1 MSKTYSSKSNAARA
15 AKKAGLNE
23 SQYSIVLKG
32 KRFQLRD
39 LTTPLYN
46 GSLRERS
53 TAKSPC
59 LIVWD
64 LCFEMGANVKRKEL
78 LARAV
83 ELGVNESTAK
93 TQYQAWRKAEGLV
106 KS

>member
-39 LTTPLYN
+39 LTTPLYL
-46 GSLRERS
+46 SL
-53 TAKSPC
+53 
-59 LIVWD
+59 IHI
-64 LCFEMGANVKRKEL
+64 
-78 LARAV
+78 
-83 ELGVNESTAK
+83 
-93 TQYQAWRKAEGLV
+93 
-106 KS
+106 